1 MQATPKHGETK
12 DVTLSRVEYDLM
24 RLEANQLALIQ
35 ALKQRGI
42 LDDGATRSSSSS
54 LASIS
59 NLDLLVGCRAGGCD
73 ACHKVSGY
81 HDDSGAPINTAAGF
95 DPRSF
100 GLPTNEA
107 EAHAMPCDFKMP
119 AACHANTSTP
129 SGCVGVKWQN
139 DAVQKKFTDACRRA
153 QTQLD
158 TVCRHA
164 PDGGSTVSTART
176 TSK

>member
-1 MQATPKHGETK
+1 MQVTVKSESK

-24 RLEANQLALIQ
+24 RLEANQLALMQ

-42 LDDGATRSSSSS
+42 LDDGQTRPSSSS
-54 LASIS
+54 LASTS

-81 HDDSGAPINTAAGF
+81 HDASGTPINTAAGF

-100 GLPTNEA
+100 GLPTSEA
-107 EAHAMPCDFKMP
+107 EAHAMSCDFKLP
-119 AACHANTSTP
+119 AACHANTGVP

-158 TVCRHA
+158 TVCRHTS
-164 PDGGSTVSTART
+164 DHGNTVSIART
-176 TSK
+176 RSE